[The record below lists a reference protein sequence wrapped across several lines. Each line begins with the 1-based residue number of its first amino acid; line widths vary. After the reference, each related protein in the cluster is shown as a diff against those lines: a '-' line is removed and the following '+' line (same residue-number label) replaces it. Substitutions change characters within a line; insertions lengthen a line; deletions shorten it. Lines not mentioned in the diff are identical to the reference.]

1 MMIVW
6 YILGKVTGPFIIHMS
21 VSQEQ
26 KLEIQIIDR
35 LMRSSFSSLFSDFSL
50 LEHRSKL
57 NAHSFL
63 SL

>member
-6 YILGKVTGPFIIHMS
+6 YILEKVTGPFIIHVS

-35 LMRSSFSSLFSDFSL
+35 
-50 LEHRSKL
+50 
-57 NAHSFL
+57 
-63 SL
+63 